1 MQRGLLHPVYLPTLP
16 PATSSATPLV
26 IKSTLNSFLL
36 LSPEFSLPV
45 EVVEVR
51 GRLLRP
57 SHFSLSPP
65 PLSLSRSRSYSAPPL
80 GPSPLLVFSSL
91 SLFVYHALGVRL
103 ASNQSSF
110 SLLRRFRVIKPF
122 NAPLDYRMEAPVML
136 CISDVFKFFI
146 FSALLQMRYFTKF

>member
-16 PATSSATPLV
+16 PATSSATPPV

-65 PLSLSRSRSYSAPPL
+65 LSPSRSRSYSAPPL

-136 CISDVFKFFI
+136 CISDVLKSFI
-146 FSALLQMRYFTKF
+146 FSALLQMRYFAKF